1 MKRIAAFLKATT
13 LGGLFVLLPV
23 VVLFVLVTK
32 IAVSMR
38 SGAQALMETFA
49 GHDSVVVEFPMI
61 YAVLIMVGLSFV
73 LGLIMISRRGRVV
86 GTWVE
91 RTLLFR
97 VPGYS
102 ALRAVIGG
110 LACVESE
117 SVVRPGLLKTRDGVE
132 SFVFITE
139 DHGDGRLTVFMPGTP
154 NPGSGS
160 VKIVPRELVSPLHVR
175 ISSVA
180 NALQQWGVGSAR
192 LLARH
197 ESYWN
202 GREETGENSQRTI
215 SEA

>member
-32 IAVSMR
+32 VVLTTR
-38 SGAQALMETFA
+38 SGAQSLIEAFA
-49 GHDSVVVEFPMI
+49 GHDSVVAEFPMI
-61 YAVLIMVGLSFV
+61 YAVLIVIALSFA
-73 LGLIMISRRGRVV
+73 LGLTMISRRGRSV
-86 GTWVE
+86 GTWIE
-91 RTLLFR
+91 RTMLFR

-110 LACVESE
+110 LTSVESE
-117 SVVRPGLLKTRDGVE
+117 GVVKPGLLRTRDGVE

-139 DHGDGRLTVFMPGTP
+139 DHGNGKLTIFMPGTP

-160 VKIVPRELVSPLHVR
+160 VKIVPKELVSPLHVR
-175 ISSVA
+175 ISTVA

-202 GREETGENSQRTI
+202 GRDETGEMPQPML
-215 SEA
+215 SEG